1 MGSSIYIL
9 EEQESPE
16 KTSGRGEGVKVSKE
30 YFEASINLDVLPY
43 PGLQNSFKYN
53 QFLYIPDTGWDL
65 IPVGC

>member
-43 PGLQNSFKYN
+43 PGLQVSFKCD